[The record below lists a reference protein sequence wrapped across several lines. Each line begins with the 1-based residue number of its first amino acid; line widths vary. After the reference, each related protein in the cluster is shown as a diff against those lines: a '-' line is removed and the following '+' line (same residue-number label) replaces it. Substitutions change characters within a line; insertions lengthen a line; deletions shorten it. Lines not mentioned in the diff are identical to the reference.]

1 MKIMILNGSNRKN
14 GATAA
19 ILNEMY
25 LYLERYPDTEV
36 EIIHVS
42 DLALKYCIGCC
53 KCYET
58 GKCIYQDDIE
68 KLSLKIETV
77 DGVIF
82 GTPTY
87 AGNVSGQMKTIIDRG
102 HFIIEQL
109 LYGKYAISVVTYENY
124 GGRDVAKT
132 LNRLFLYAGAKISG
146 TISARVPFQT
156 NPLEN
161 RRFNRYVQKQA
172 ERFYRD
178 ITTERSYY
186 FQRMKHA
193 AIFRIGIRPFVRK
206 KGTMY
211 QGVLLRWKRQHLDC

>member
-1 MKIMILNGSNRKN
+1 MKIMLLNGSSRKN

-19 ILNEMY
+19 VLNEMHRC
-25 LYLERYPDTEV
+25 LECYPDTEV
-36 EIIHVS
+36 ETIHVS

-68 KLSLKIETV
+68 ELSLKIETA

-87 AGNVSGQMKTIIDRG
+87 AGNVSGQMKTVIDRG

-124 GGRDVAKT
+124 GGRDVAKI
-132 LNRLFLYAGAKISG
+132 LNRLFLYVGAKISG
-146 TISARVPFQT
+146 TISACVPFRT

-161 RRFNRYVQKQA
+161 ERLKRYIQKQA
-172 ERFYRD
+172 GRFYQD
-178 ITTERSYY
+178 ITTKRGYY
-186 FQRMKHA
+186 FQSMKHA
-193 AIFRIGIRPFVRK
+193 VIFRIGIRPFVRK
-206 KGTMY
+206 KGKLY
-211 QGVLLRWKRQHLDC
+211 QGVLLRWRRRHLDC